1 MDNIFSVAAATFAF
15 AIVGTASAD
24 EAKDCHSV
32 TDAKARLECYDEAT
46 EFNEGEA
53 HKAALLQALEDAGVV
68 EAEKPKALSKW
79 TSSTSVSDLDDSKNI
94 ILRLESDNEIRG
106 KYGDSGPMMMYIRCS
121 ENTTSIYFTFNGH
134 FMSDH
139 QYGQVTYRLDEKKAV
154 KKGMQEST
162 DHEALGLW
170 RGGSSIPFIKGMLGN
185 EKMLVQATPH
195 SESSVKSTFSIAGLE
210 DEIKPLREACN
221 W

>member
-1 MDNIFSVAAATFAF
+1 MKNIFSVATATFAF
-15 AIVGTASAD
+15 SIVGIASAD
-24 EAKDCHSV
+24 EAKDCHSI
-32 TDAKARLECYDEAT
+32 TDDNARLECYDEAT
-46 EFNEGEA
+46 EYN
-53 HKAALLQALEDAGVV
+53 AGVV

-79 TSSTSVSDLDDSKNI
+79 TSSTSVSDLDDSTNV

-106 KYGDSGPMMMYIRCS
+106 KYGGSGPMMMYIRCS

-134 FMSDH
+134 FMSDY

-162 DHEALGLW
+162 DHKALGLW

-185 EKMLVQATPH
+185 EKMIVQATPH